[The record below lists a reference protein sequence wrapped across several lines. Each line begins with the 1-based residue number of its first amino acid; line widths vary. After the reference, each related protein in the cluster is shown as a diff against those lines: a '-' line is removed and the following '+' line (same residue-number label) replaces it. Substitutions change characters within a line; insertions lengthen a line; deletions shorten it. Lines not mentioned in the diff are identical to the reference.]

1 MPTITF
7 YSYHHT
13 RIESGRVVSNDSAYR
28 LIVLNYSNFGRRLKI
43 SIQPTLSPKMATCI
57 SDSNSVLTYVG
68 DDRDFRFEIETKPDN
83 TIKRVSLFRLD
94 KNLELR
100 YYE

>member
-7 YSYHHT
+7 YSSHRT
-13 RIESGRVVSNDSAYR
+13 RIESGRVVSNDSAYH
-28 LIVLNYSNFGRRLKI
+28 LIVLNYSNFGRRLEI

-57 SDSNSVLTYVG
+57 GDSNSVLTYVG
-68 DDRDFRFEIETKPDN
+68 DDRDFRFEIETKADN

>member
-1 MPTITF
+1 MPTISF
-7 YSYHHT
+7 YSSHHT
-13 RIESGRVVSNDSAYR
+13 RIELGRIVSNDSAPR
-28 LIVLNYSNFGRRLKI
+28 LIVLNYSDFGRRLEI

-57 SDSNSVLTYVG
+57 GDKNSVLTYVG

>member
-7 YSYHHT
+7 YSTHHT
-13 RIESGRVVSNDSAYR
+13 RVVNGQIVSNDDAYR
-28 LIVLNYSNFGRRLKI
+28 LITLNYTNFGRRLEI
-43 SIQPTLSPKMATCI
+43 SIQPTLSPKMATCV
-57 SDSNSVLTYVG
+57 SDKNSVLTYVG
-68 DDRDFRFEIETKPDN
+68 DDKDFRFEIETKPDN
-83 TIKRVSLFRLD
+83 TIRRVSLFRLD